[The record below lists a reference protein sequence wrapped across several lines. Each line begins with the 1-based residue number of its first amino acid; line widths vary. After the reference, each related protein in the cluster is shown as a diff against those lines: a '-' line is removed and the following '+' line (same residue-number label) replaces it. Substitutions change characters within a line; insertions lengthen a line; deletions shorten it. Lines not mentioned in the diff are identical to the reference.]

1 MDASPIETPIAAPR
15 LAPRRLIGVI
25 GLALALAYLVLLAGA
40 FLQGQFLTDAA
51 GRMALSGDAASA
63 YDWPLHKAAEV
74 RALGHDF
81 GGYYGWHYPPPF
93 LFVAAVLALLPYL
106 GAVLVWLAGTLAA
119 YALTLRAILGDRAGI
134 FVALG
139 FPAAIWNV
147 TAGQNGFL

>member
-1 MDASPIETPIAAPR
+1 MPQAAWR
-15 LAPRRLIGVI
+15 SIGRRGV
-25 GLALALAYLVLLAGA
+25 
-40 FLQGQFLTDAA
+40 
-51 GRMALSGDAASA
+51 A

-119 YALTLRAILGDRAGI
+119 YVATLRRHPRRSRRD

-147 TAGQNGFL
+147 TAGQNGFLTAALIGGTLRRWNAVQRSPASGSGFSPTSRNSVCCFRWR